1 MTIPVVSTPNVLG
14 GKPRA
19 EGTRVGVHQVGSLVH
34 EHGRSR
40 AAVTEE
46 FGLTADEVDA
56 AIEYYESNPDETEAI
71 AAEANATRDR
81 LTDVSRAP

>member
-1 MTIPVVSTPNVLG
+1 
-14 GKPRA
+14 
-19 EGTRVGVHQVGSLVH
+19 
-34 EHGRSR
+34 
-40 AAVTEE
+40 
-46 FGLTADEVDA
+46 ADEVDA